1 MEEVSEG
8 MAATGD
14 CWSKDARDLEG
25 REMTRTLTKILL
37 VVALCVEALLLFK
50 QTEAAWA
57 FICFY
62 WLITVIKLKLEDRK

>member
-1 MEEVSEG
+1 
-8 MAATGD
+8 
-14 CWSKDARDLEG
+14 
-25 REMTRTLTKILL
+25 MTRTLTKSLM

-62 WLITVIKLKLEDRK
+62 WLITVIKLELEREKEERK

>member
-1 MEEVSEG
+1 
-8 MAATGD
+8 
-14 CWSKDARDLEG
+14 
-25 REMTRTLTKILL
+25 MTRALTKNLL

-62 WLITVIKLKLEDRK
+62 WLITVIKLALENKNGGKTDEGID